1 MSSGLKDRTGNLS
14 HPNTTPKQVKK
25 LTTPESGSLAGQT
38 ASRNRFGQYS
48 RTRAIPVNPKSA
60 AQGTVRAR
68 MSANSAAWRLL
79 TTGQRAGW
87 MDLGLSLV
95 RSDSLGQSYNL
106 QGNQAYASVNN
117 VRVASGLTPVAD
129 APAVA
134 TPVALLTVTPTIA
147 SASFSIAYTATPL
160 PAATYLFLYA
170 SPQRSAG
177 RSFESDFR
185 LIKVSTA
192 AQASPLVALT
202 EYTAKFGVPV
212 TGNKVFLAL
221 VTVTLGFE
229 SGRFITS
236 AIVA

>member
-1 MSSGLKDRTGNLS
+1 M
-14 HPNTTPKQVKK
+14 KK

-38 ASRNRFGQYS
+38 ASRNRFGQYT
-48 RTRAIPVNPKSA
+48 RTRAIPVNPNSA

-68 MSANSAAWRLL
+68 LACNSAAWRAL
-79 TTGQRAGW
+79 TSAQRAGW
-87 MDLGLSLV
+87 ADLGLSLV
-95 RSDSLGQSYNL
+95 RTDSLGQSYNL

-117 VRVASGLTPVAD
+117 VRLAQGLIPVSD

-134 TPVALLTVTPTIA
+134 TPVALQTVTPTIGVA
-147 SASFSIAYTATPL
+147 AFSIAYTATPL
-160 PAATYLFLYA
+160 GAATYLFIYA

-177 RSFESDFR
+177 RNYESDFR
-185 LIKVSTA
+185 LIKVSAA

-212 TGNKVFLAL
+212 VGNKIFLRL
-221 VTVTLGFE
+221 VTSTLGFE
-229 SGRFITS
+229 SGAFNTS